1 MFQQFEDFSDDQVVK
16 FVYEDGCD
24 VFHFNETHIETA
36 LQETNTVAR
45 LAEALASGIRFQ
57 DDPLDDLRT
66 EGLLEDYERSPLG
79 RDSTAFSEYLSE
91 TIQENFYE
99 LYNLIEENTEHYDH
113 KRGFTNLR
121 AELVATVGDLRNV
134 KLDGPWSGNPFSHW
148 TAEVNTPKGTLS
160 FTVED

>member
-36 LQETNTVAR
+36 LQETSTVAR
-45 LAEALASGIRFQ
+45 LAEALASGIVFE
-57 DDPLDDLRT
+57 DDPLDDLRM
-66 EGLLEDYERSPLG
+66 EGWLDEYERADD
-79 RDSTAFSEYLSE
+79 RVFSGFREYLAE
-91 TIQENFYE
+91 TINENFYE
-99 LYNLIEENTEHYDH
+99 MYNLIEETTEKYDH

-121 AELVATVGDLRNV
+121 TELVATVGDLRNM